1 LWAVISPPVQLI
13 SELGIVMSAAPRL
26 SIGLGVVVTSQALLR
41 GTRQAQKSASPTQPV
56 TSVET
61 VMSGRERILRELARM
76 PAPAEIELA
85 CEVIR

>member
-1 LWAVISPPVQLI
+1 
-13 SELGIVMSAAPRL
+13 MSAAPRL
-26 SIGLGVVVTSQALLR
+26 SIGLGAVAASQALPR

-61 VMSGRERILRELARM
+61 VMSGRERVLRELARM
-76 PAPAEIELA
+76 PATAEIGLA